1 MGAVGWFGLRV
12 WGWGEMLNMK
22 MELLYLHPKLD
33 YTVATHLALRHSFGT
48 NNKKRKLLFI
58 MEIGVFITPR
68 WSFICI
74 VLFFFLM
81 KGVVSIHCTDV

>member
-1 MGAVGWFGLRV
+1 
-12 WGWGEMLNMK
+12 MLNMK

-33 YTVATHLALRHSFGT
+33 YTVATPLASRHSFGM

-58 MEIGVFITPR
+58 MEIGVFITPW

-74 VLFFFLM
+74 VLFFFFDEGGCFNTL
-81 KGVVSIHCTDV
+81 H